1 LSAIKWWLFN
11 FRYCKYLPRNHNILM
26 PEAPLDKAKE
36 FYQSGS
42 SAWISSFQSVSPEFE
57 S

>member
-1 LSAIKWWLFN
+1 
-11 FRYCKYLPRNHNILM
+11 M